1 MRISD
6 WSSDVC
12 SSDLTAY
19 GAGLTSLLRLAVPSS
34 APSNAL
40 SARHVRRRWM
50 MSAPIAAANCWT
62 GRSGHLICLEKIQ
75 PRLSG
80 SIRAS
85 CDHCAHIGDR
95 WLRQWWRGRHTG
107 GHPDRYDAGRPCD
120 DRHNRHYGAEHADR
134 QSVVEGKSVSGR
146 VDRGGSRNL
155 KKKNYKT

>member
-1 MRISD
+1 
-6 WSSDVC
+6 
-12 SSDLTAY
+12 
-19 GAGLTSLLRLAVPSS
+19 
-34 APSNAL
+34 
-40 SARHVRRRWM
+40 M

-95 WLRQWWRGRHTG
+95 WLRQWWLGRHTG

-120 DRHNRHYGAEHADR
+120 DRHNRHYGAEHAECAR
-134 QSVVEGKSVSGR
+134 RPCRSHEYGNRSEEHTSELQSLMRISYAVFC
-146 VDRGGSRNL
+146 L
-155 KKKNYKT
+155 KKKKNTEYTKW